1 MMDRE
6 TELRAQLAELRHQ
19 HAAAQSGIPALL
31 AVGGDTAATRAEAAE
46 LERHILDTERQLEEA
61 IAQRQAE
68 AHSAIATAAGVIAA
82 DAENTIV
89 TKLAALQPP
98 EHP

>member
-1 MMDRE
+1 MERE
-6 TELRAQLAELRHQ
+6 TEFRDRLAELRHQ
-19 HAAAQSGIPALL
+19 HAAALSVIPALL

-61 IAQRQAE
+61 IAQREAE
-68 AHSAIATAAGVIAA
+68 AHSAIATAAGVIAV
-82 DAENTIV
+82 DAENAIV